1 MAKENPSISESKAS
15 SPSPT
20 QTPTPTKPS
29 SSIQT
34 SKPLLPT
41 HPKEDVE
48 ETPKT
53 FDGTQTTQTQ
63 LEVEVKKI

>member
-1 MAKENPSISESKAS
+1 MAKEKPSISESKAS

-20 QTPTPTKPS
+20 QTPTPKPS
-29 SSIQT
+29 SIQI

>member
-1 MAKENPSISESKAS
+1 MAKEKPSISESKAS
-15 SPSPT
+15 SPT

-29 SSIQT
+29 SKQT

>member
-1 MAKENPSISESKAS
+1 MAKEKPSISESKAS
-15 SPSPT
+15 SPT
-20 QTPTPTKPS
+20 QTPTPKP

-41 HPKEDVE
+41 HPKEDEE